1 MTCVVFFTLLC
12 QQNGKIYIAKDYC
25 DTHKHSVAKIKF
37 NKHKQQ
43 FNTAHKQKS
52 PWLVMT

>member
-52 PWLVMT
+52 PRLVMT